1 MIRHYCTLFDR
12 NYLGRALSLMASLE
26 RHAGSQYVLH
36 AVCLDEV
43 SRTVLAR
50 LLPPRVDLIPL
61 HEVEKGDA
69 ALAAARQDRS
79 RVEYYWTLTPTIL
92 RWILAARPEA
102 ESLTY
107 LDADLFFFSSPDPV
121 FAEMGDASI
130 LIHGHRFPPAWKAME
145 ENGVFNVG
153 LLSFRRD
160 ARGMA
165 ALEWWRERCLEW
177 CRAKPEAGKMGDQ
190 KYLDDWPTRF
200 PGVKVLEHPGAGL
213 APWNVPQ
220 YAIASG
226 AAGPLVDGL
235 PVIFYHF
242 HALAVPDPAC
252 VVAIKHAQYPLTL
265 ELVREIYLP
274 YARSLAR
281 SLEELRRALP
291 DFEAGYR
298 EAQPTDRGLALL
310 LRTGGRLPA
319 GNPADYLVLDGD
331 WVCRPGT
338 QVGAGDPAGWKGGA
352 QPAKAKPESPS
363 AAGWET
369 ELADA
374 EALAREGRV
383 DEARTA
389 LRRLVDRGLGGVRA
403 LNDLVVI
410 AYQEGDLESA
420 KRHLTTALGRDPADR
435 LLLLNL
441 LGLAQA
447 DPAFLPLAHDHIAAY
462 LRTSPGDAELKSGYA
477 ALPRPAPTLQAA
489 PFRADW
495 APARAGHLLPETL
508 AVSAIVSVYKAGR
521 FIRGCLEDL
530 TAQTLFRQG
539 RMEIIVIDSGSP
551 ENERAVVEEFQARHP
566 RIVYVRTERE
576 TLYGAWNRGALS
588 ARGTF
593 LVNAN
598 ADDRHRDDA
607 FEVMSGALAGG
618 EALAYSDALITEVEN
633 ETLSSHSAVM
643 AWALPDF
650 SPRQALADC
659 PFGCCVMW
667 RRDLHLSLGLFDES
681 FRIAGDYEFFLKA
694 ALAGGAVHVREAL
707 CLYYESSRSL
717 SYGDHGRTN
726 QEVDRFLRPA
736 RRDADLAK
744 LYPFLAADRSPAARA
759 AAAIDFAALMLH
771 PKSRQGAAEAEHH
784 ARHALESAG
793 PLAPAMACLAFAQFL
808 QGNLEAAKDTMRRM
822 AAVDAAAAAKVARAI
837 QSRTWEDADYRL
849 DHPGLAAMGPVVY
862 FADTRVELSRYSAT
876 APRKVP
882 AHG

>member
-26 RHAGSQYVLH
+26 RHAGKDYVLH
-36 AVCLDEV
+36 AVCLDEL

-50 LLPPRVDLIPL
+50 LALPRVDLIPL
-61 HEVEKGDA
+61 HEVERGDA
-69 ALAAARQDRS
+69 ALAGARQDRS

-92 RWILAARPEA
+92 RWILAARPDA

-107 LDADLFFFSSPDPV
+107 LDADLFFFSAPDPV

-153 LLSFRRD
+153 LLTFRRD

-177 CRAKPEAGKMGDQ
+177 CRARPEGGKMGDQ

-213 APWNVPQ
+213 APWNAPQ
-220 YAIASG
+220 YALAAG
-226 AAGPLVDGL
+226 DAGPLVDGR
-235 PVIFYHF
+235 PVVFYHF

-252 VVAIKHAQYPLTL
+252 VVAIKHAQYPLTP
-265 ELVREIYLP
+265 ELIREIYLP

-281 SLEELRRALP
+281 SLEDLRRALP
-291 DFEAGYR
+291 EFDAGYR
-298 EAQPTDRGLALL
+298 EAQPADRGLALL
-310 LRTGGRLPA
+310 LRTGGRFPA
-319 GNPADYLVLDGD
+319 GNPVDYLALDGD
-331 WVCRPGT
+331 WVCRLGT
-338 QVGAGDPAGWKGGA
+338 QVGPGDPSGWKSGA
-352 QPAKAKPESPS
+352 QPPKAAAGSS
-363 AAGWET
+363 AAAGWER
-369 ELADA
+369 ELAEA
-374 EALAREGRV
+374 EARARDGFV

-389 LRRLVDRGLGGVRA
+389 LTRLVERGLGGVRA

-410 AYQEGDLESA
+410 AFQEGDLETA
-420 KRHLTTALGRDPADR
+420 KRHLSAALGRDPGDR

-447 DPAFLPLAHDHIAAY
+447 DQAFLPLAHDHIAAF
-462 LRTSPGDAELKSGYA
+462 LRKSPGDVELKIGYD
-477 ALPRPAPTLQAA
+477 ALPKPASQAA
-489 PFRADW
+489 SVRADW
-495 APARAGHLLPETL
+495 APAPAGHLLPQTV
-508 AVSAIVSVYKAGR
+508 AVSAIVSTYKSER

-539 RMEIIVIDSGSP
+539 RMEVIVVDSGSP
-551 ENERAVVEEFQARHP
+551 ENEGAVVAEFQSRNP
-566 RIVYVRTERE
+566 RLIHIRSERE

-588 ARGTF
+588 ARGSF

-598 ADDRHRDDA
+598 ADDRHREDA
-607 FEVMSGALAGG
+607 FEIMAAALAGG

-633 ETLSSHSAVM
+633 ETMSSHTATM

-667 RRDLHLSLGLFDES
+667 RRDLHLALGLFDEA
-681 FRIAGDYEFFLKA
+681 FRVAGDYEFFLKA
-694 ALAGGAVHVREAL
+694 ALRGGAVHVREAL
-707 CLYYESSRSL
+707 CLYYESSQSL
-717 SYGDHGRTN
+717 SYGDHRRTN

-744 LYPFLAADRSPAARA
+744 VYPFLSSDRSPAALA
-759 AAAIDFAALMLH
+759 AAAVDFAILMLH
-771 PKSRQGAAEAEHH
+771 PKSRQGPAEAEHH
-784 ARHALESAG
+784 ARKALEAAG
-793 PLAPAMACLAFAQFL
+793 PTAPALGCLAFAQFL
-808 QGNLEAAKDTMRRM
+808 QGRLEDAKASMRRL
-822 AAVDAAAAAKVARAI
+822 AAFDAVAAGKVAQAI
-837 QSRTWEDADYRL
+837 QSRTWQDAAYRL

-862 FADTRVELSRYSAT
+862 SADTRVELTRYRA
-876 APRKVP
+876 AGQRKVA